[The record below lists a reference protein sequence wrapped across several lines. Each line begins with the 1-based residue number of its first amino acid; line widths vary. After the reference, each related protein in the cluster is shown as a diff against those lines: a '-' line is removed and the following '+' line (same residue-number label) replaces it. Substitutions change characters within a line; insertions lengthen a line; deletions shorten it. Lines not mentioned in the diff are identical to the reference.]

1 MFNDFDV
8 FSQKF
13 VENSSLDSEDTA
25 KISEKFK
32 TYQNKFENSYS
43 NIKHHLSN
51 IQDNIINYK
60 SEINKLEDFLI
71 IINQHEK
78 NYKEIQNAFN
88 ELIKYL
94 KNSIEMETTI
104 NSLSS
109 NQQIINMSEYVNLY
123 KQFKKIQNYFNAQKF
138 LDKDDFIKNLNK
150 LMYNAFKVYHDAFYV
165 ILKRYEQLCKK
176 DLKNLN
182 DENEKLNCLN
192 KIRKLSNVLQDSEIN
207 FDFTKNLI
215 KDHSNKITSKIEE
228 IKLNNSNNNNV
239 NYKKSNSNIYVKQ
252 TGFMYLILK
261 ECEILFENEKKFINE
276 ILSEC
281 EEKVRKKTLN
291 KILLNPC
298 ELIINYL
305 ENILNFVEKNDD
317 FNIVLNE
324 FIHILDIIEIWLE
337 STFNNFKENI
347 RISNEDEFNE
357 INNIIVKLGEFCI
370 KFIKKFFEKIDKLN
384 NDKIENENVL
394 NITNDTIFFI
404 SNLILYPTAYKFLT
418 RKIKD
423 EITPNNFIKLLLDKI
438 ELKSDLL
445 LKKYP
450 PLKYIL
456 LINNIFFII
465 SKIENKNI
473 ENFFSKKF
481 IQALYKRIDNYIIK
495 YLKASWNKIDEIT
508 FDDKEIIVY
517 ENDNKTLKT
526 TSKELI
532 KKKFSAFNETMKL
545 NQKFQ
550 QHIQIIDRKIEQKII
565 EKNIEYICDRYQ
577 KFYDKFSSMDFT
589 KFRTKYLIYND
600 ASEVEQ
606 DLRLYFM
613 PDGDNNNNNNNIK
626 LD

>member
-13 VENSSLDSEDTA
+13 ENSSLESDDTE
-25 KISEKFK
+25 KISEKFNS
-32 TYQNKFENSYS
+32 YHSKFENSYS
-43 NIKHHLSN
+43 NIKHNLSN

-71 IINQHEK
+71 IINEHEK
-78 NYKEIQNAFN
+78 NYKEIQNSFN

-94 KNSIEMETTI
+94 KKSIEMETTI

-123 KQFKKIQNYFNAQKF
+123 KQFKKIQNYFNNKKF

-165 ILKRYEQLCKK
+165 ILKRFEQLNNK

-215 KDHSNKITSKIEE
+215 KDHSNKICNKIEE
-228 IKLNNSNNNNV
+228 IKLNCNNNN
-239 NYKKSNSNIYVKQ
+239 NNKKNNNFYIKK
-252 TGFMYLILK
+252 TGFMFLILK
-261 ECEILFENEKKFINE
+261 ECEKLFENEKKFINE

-281 EEKVRKKTLN
+281 EEKVRNKTLN

-305 ENILNFVEKNDD
+305 ENLLNFVEKNDD
-317 FNIVLNE
+317 FNTNLNE

-347 RISNEDEFNE
+347 RISNEEEFNE

-450 PLKYIL
+450 PLKFIL

-465 SKIENKNI
+465 SKIENKTI
-473 ENFFSKKF
+473 ENFFNKKF
-481 IQALYKRIDNYIIK
+481 IQMLYKRIENNIEK
-495 YLKASWNKIDEIT
+495 YLKSSWNKIDEIT

-517 ENDNKTLKT
+517 ENDKKTLKT

-532 KKKFSAFNETMKL
+532 KKKFSVFNETMKL

-565 EKNIEYICDRYQ
+565 EKNIEYVCDRYQ
-577 KFYDKFSSMDFT
+577 KFYDKYSQFDFT
-589 KFRTKYLIYND
+589 KFRNKYLIYND

-606 DLRLYFM
+606 DLRLYFL
-613 PDGDNNNNNNNIK
+613 PDGDNNNNNKNNIK

>member
-13 VENSSLDSEDTA
+13 ENSSLESEDTE

-32 TYQNKFENSYS
+32 SYQSKFENSYS
-43 NIKHHLSN
+43 NIKHNLSN

-71 IINQHEK
+71 IINEHEK
-78 NYKEIQNAFN
+78 NYKEIQNSFN

-94 KNSIEMETTI
+94 KKSIEMETTI

-123 KQFKKIQNYFNAQKF
+123 KQFKKIQNYFNNQKF

-165 ILKRYEQLCKK
+165 ILKRFEQLNNK

-215 KDHSNKITSKIEE
+215 KDHSNKICNKIEE
-228 IKLNNSNNNNV
+228 IKLNCNNNN
-239 NYKKSNSNIYVKQ
+239 NNKKNNNFYIKK
-252 TGFMYLILK
+252 TGFMFLILK
-261 ECEILFENEKKFINE
+261 ECEKLFENEKKFINE

-281 EEKVRKKTLN
+281 EEKVRNKTLN

-305 ENILNFVEKNDD
+305 ENLLNFVEKNDD
-317 FNIVLNE
+317 FNTNLNE

-347 RISNEDEFNE
+347 RISNEEEFNE

-450 PLKYIL
+450 PLKFIL

-465 SKIENKNI
+465 SKIENKTI
-473 ENFFSKKF
+473 ENFFNKKF
-481 IQALYKRIDNYIIK
+481 IQALYKRIENNIEK
-495 YLKASWNKIDEIT
+495 YLKSSWNKIDEIT

-517 ENDNKTLKT
+517 ENDKKTLKT

-532 KKKFSAFNETMKL
+532 KKKFSVFNETMKL

-565 EKNIEYICDRYQ
+565 EKNIEYVCERYQ
-577 KFYDKFSSMDFT
+577 KFYDKYSQFDFT
-589 KFRTKYLIYND
+589 KFRNKYLIYND

-606 DLRLYFM
+606 DLRLYFL
-613 PDGDNNNNNNNIK
+613 PDGDNNNNNKNNIK

>member
-1 MFNDFDV
+1 
-8 FSQKF
+8 
-13 VENSSLDSEDTA
+13 
-25 KISEKFK
+25 
-32 TYQNKFENSYS
+32 
-43 NIKHHLSN
+43 
-51 IQDNIINYK
+51 
-60 SEINKLEDFLI
+60 
-71 IINQHEK
+71 
-78 NYKEIQNAFN
+78 
-88 ELIKYL
+88 
-94 KNSIEMETTI
+94 
-104 NSLSS
+104 
-109 NQQIINMSEYVNLY
+109 
-123 KQFKKIQNYFNAQKF
+123 
-138 LDKDDFIKNLNK
+138 
-150 LMYNAFKVYHDAFYV
+150 V
-165 ILKRYEQLCKK
+165 ILKRFEQLNNK

-215 KDHSNKITSKIEE
+215 KDHSNKICNKIEE
-228 IKLNNSNNNNV
+228 IKLNCNNNN
-239 NYKKSNSNIYVKQ
+239 NNKKNNNFYIKK
-252 TGFMYLILK
+252 TGFMFLILK
-261 ECEILFENEKKFINE
+261 ECEKLFENEKKFINE

-281 EEKVRKKTLN
+281 EEKVRNKTLN

-305 ENILNFVEKNDD
+305 ENLLNFVEKNDD
-317 FNIVLNE
+317 FNTNLNE

-347 RISNEDEFNE
+347 RISNEEEFNE

-423 EITPNNFIKLLLDKI
+423 EITPNNFIKLLLEKI

-450 PLKYIL
+450 PLKFIL

-465 SKIENKNI
+465 SKIENKTI
-473 ENFFSKKF
+473 ENFFNKKF
-481 IQALYKRIDNYIIK
+481 IQMLYKRIENNIEK
-495 YLKASWNKIDEIT
+495 YLKSSWNKIDEIT

-517 ENDNKTLKT
+517 ENDKKTLKT

-532 KKKFSAFNETMKL
+532 KKKFSVFNETMKL

-565 EKNIEYICDRYQ
+565 EKNIEYVCERYQ
-577 KFYDKFSSMDFT
+577 KFYDKFSQFDFT
-589 KFRTKYLIYND
+589 KFRNKYLIYND

-606 DLRLYFM
+606 DLRLYFL
-613 PDGDNNNNNNNIK
+613 PDGENNNKNINFN
-626 LD
+626 

>member
-13 VENSSLDSEDTA
+13 ENSSLESDDTE
-25 KISEKFK
+25 KISEKF
-32 TYQNKFENSYS
+32 TSYQTKFENSYS
-43 NIKHHLSN
+43 TIKHNLSN

-71 IINQHEK
+71 IINEHEK
-78 NYKEIQNAFN
+78 NYKEIQNSFN

-94 KNSIEMETTI
+94 KKSIEMETTI

-123 KQFKKIQNYFNAQKF
+123 KQFKKIQNYFNNKKF

-165 ILKRYEQLCKK
+165 ILKRFEQLNNK

-215 KDHSNKITSKIEE
+215 KDHSNKICNKIEE
-228 IKLNNSNNNNV
+228 IKLNNNNDNKNIKKNNNF
-239 NYKKSNSNIYVKQ
+239 YIKKS
-252 TGFMYLILK
+252 GFMFLILK
-261 ECEILFENEKKFINE
+261 ECEKLFENEKKFINE

-281 EEKVRKKTLN
+281 EEKVRNKTLN

-305 ENILNFVEKNDD
+305 ENLLNFVEKNDD
-317 FNIVLNE
+317 FNTNLNE

-347 RISNEDEFNE
+347 RISNEEEFNE

-450 PLKYIL
+450 PLKFIL

-465 SKIENKNI
+465 SKIENKTI
-473 ENFFSKKF
+473 ENFFNKKF
-481 IQALYKRIDNYIIK
+481 IQMLYKRIENNIEK
-495 YLKASWNKIDEIT
+495 YLKSSWNKIDEIT

-517 ENDNKTLKT
+517 ENDKKTLKT

-532 KKKFSAFNETMKL
+532 KKKFSVFNETMKL

-565 EKNIEYICDRYQ
+565 EKNIEYVCDRYQ
-577 KFYDKFSSMDFT
+577 KFYDKYSQFDFT
-589 KFRTKYLIYND
+589 KFRNKYLIYND

-606 DLRLYFM
+606 DLRLYFL
-613 PDGDNNNNNNNIK
+613 PDGENNNKNNINFN
-626 LD
+626 

>member
-13 VENSSLDSEDTA
+13 GNSSLESDDTE
-25 KISEKFK
+25 KISEKFNS
-32 TYQNKFENSYS
+32 YQSKFENSYS
-43 NIKHHLSN
+43 NIKHNLSN

-71 IINQHEK
+71 IINEHEK
-78 NYKEIQNAFN
+78 NYKEIQNSFN

-94 KNSIEMETTI
+94 KKSIEMETTI

-123 KQFKKIQNYFNAQKF
+123 KQFKKIQNYFNNQKF

-165 ILKRYEQLCKK
+165 ILKRFEQLNNK

-215 KDHSNKITSKIEE
+215 KDHSNKICNKIEE
-228 IKLNNSNNNNV
+228 IKLNCNNNN
-239 NYKKSNSNIYVKQ
+239 NNKKNNNFYIKK
-252 TGFMYLILK
+252 TGFMFLILK
-261 ECEILFENEKKFINE
+261 ECEKLFENEKKFINE

-281 EEKVRKKTLN
+281 EEKVRNKTLN

-305 ENILNFVEKNDD
+305 ENLLNFVEKNDD
-317 FNIVLNE
+317 FNTNLNE

-347 RISNEDEFNE
+347 RISNEEEFNE

-423 EITPNNFIKLLLDKI
+423 EITPNNFIKLLLEKI

-450 PLKYIL
+450 PLKFIL

-465 SKIENKNI
+465 SKIENKTI
-473 ENFFSKKF
+473 ENFFNKKF
-481 IQALYKRIDNYIIK
+481 IQMLYKRIENNIEK
-495 YLKASWNKIDEIT
+495 YLKSSWNKIDEIT

-517 ENDNKTLKT
+517 ENDKKTLKT

-532 KKKFSAFNETMKL
+532 KKKFSVFNETMKL

-565 EKNIEYICDRYQ
+565 EKNIEYVCDRYQ
-577 KFYDKFSSMDFT
+577 KFYDKYSQFDFT
-589 KFRTKYLIYND
+589 KFRNKYLIYND

-606 DLRLYFM
+606 DLRLYFL
-613 PDGDNNNNNNNIK
+613 PDGDNNNNNKNNIK

>member
-13 VENSSLDSEDTA
+13 ENSSLESDDTE
-25 KISEKFK
+25 KISEKFNS
-32 TYQNKFENSYS
+32 YHSKFENSYS
-43 NIKHHLSN
+43 NIKHNLSN

-71 IINQHEK
+71 IINEHEK
-78 NYKEIQNAFN
+78 NYKEIQNSFN

-94 KNSIEMETTI
+94 KKSIEMETTI

-123 KQFKKIQNYFNAQKF
+123 KQFKKIQNYFNNKKF
-138 LDKDDFIKNLNK
+138 LDKEDFIKNLNK

-165 ILKRYEQLCKK
+165 ILKRFEQLNNK

-215 KDHSNKITSKIEE
+215 KDHSNKICNKIEE
-228 IKLNNSNNNNV
+228 IKLNNNNDNKNIKKNNNF
-239 NYKKSNSNIYVKQ
+239 YIKKS
-252 TGFMYLILK
+252 GFMFLILK
-261 ECEILFENEKKFINE
+261 ECEKLFENEKKFINE

-281 EEKVRKKTLN
+281 EEKVRNKTLN

-305 ENILNFVEKNDD
+305 ENLLNFVEKNDD
-317 FNIVLNE
+317 FNTNLNE

-347 RISNEDEFNE
+347 RISNEEEFNE

-450 PLKYIL
+450 PLKFIL

-465 SKIENKNI
+465 SKIENKTI
-473 ENFFSKKF
+473 ENFFNKKF
-481 IQALYKRIDNYIIK
+481 IQMLYKRIENNIEK
-495 YLKASWNKIDEIT
+495 YLKSSWNKIDEIT

-517 ENDNKTLKT
+517 ENDKKTLKT

-532 KKKFSAFNETMKL
+532 KKKFSVFNETMKL

-565 EKNIEYICDRYQ
+565 EKNIEYVCDRYQ
-577 KFYDKFSSMDFT
+577 KFYDKYSQFDFT
-589 KFRTKYLIYND
+589 KFRNKYLIYND

-606 DLRLYFM
+606 DLRLYFL
-613 PDGDNNNNNNNIK
+613 PDGDNNNNNKNNIK

>member
-13 VENSSLDSEDTA
+13 ENSSLESEDTE
-25 KISEKFK
+25 KISEKFNS
-32 TYQNKFENSYS
+32 YQSKFENSYS
-43 NIKHHLSN
+43 NIKHNLSN

-71 IINQHEK
+71 IINEHEK
-78 NYKEIQNAFN
+78 NYKEIQNSFN

-94 KNSIEMETTI
+94 KKSIEMETTI

-123 KQFKKIQNYFNAQKF
+123 KQFKKIQNYFNNQKF

-165 ILKRYEQLCKK
+165 ILKRFEQLNNK

-215 KDHSNKITSKIEE
+215 KDHSNKICNKIEE
-228 IKLNNSNNNNV
+228 IKLNCNNNN
-239 NYKKSNSNIYVKQ
+239 NNKKNNNFYIKKS
-252 TGFMYLILK
+252 GFMFLILK
-261 ECEILFENEKKFINE
+261 ECEKLFENEKKFINE

-281 EEKVRKKTLN
+281 EEKVRNKTLN

-305 ENILNFVEKNDD
+305 ENLLNFVEKNDD
-317 FNIVLNE
+317 FNTNLNE

-347 RISNEDEFNE
+347 RISNEEEFNE

-423 EITPNNFIKLLLDKI
+423 EITPNNFIKLLLEKI

-450 PLKYIL
+450 PLKFIL

-465 SKIENKNI
+465 SKIENKTI
-473 ENFFSKKF
+473 ENFFNKKF
-481 IQALYKRIDNYIIK
+481 IQMLYKRIENNIEK
-495 YLKASWNKIDEIT
+495 YLKSSWNKIDEIT

-517 ENDNKTLKT
+517 ENDKKTLKT

-532 KKKFSAFNETMKL
+532 KKKFSVFNETMKL

-565 EKNIEYICDRYQ
+565 EKNIEYVCERYQ
-577 KFYDKFSSMDFT
+577 KFYDKYSQFDFT
-589 KFRTKYLIYND
+589 KFRNKYLIYND

-606 DLRLYFM
+606 DLRLYFL
-613 PDGDNNNNNNNIK
+613 PDGDNNNKNNIK

>member
-13 VENSSLDSEDTA
+13 ENSSLESDDTE
-25 KISEKFK
+25 KISEKFNS
-32 TYQNKFENSYS
+32 YQSKFENSYS
-43 NIKHHLSN
+43 NIKHNLSN

-71 IINQHEK
+71 IINEHEK
-78 NYKEIQNAFN
+78 NYKEIQNSFN

-94 KNSIEMETTI
+94 KKSIEMETTI

-123 KQFKKIQNYFNAQKF
+123 KQFKKIQNYFNNQKF

-165 ILKRYEQLCKK
+165 ILKRFEQLNNK

-215 KDHSNKITSKIEE
+215 KDHSNKICNKIEE
-228 IKLNNSNNNNV
+228 IKLNNNNDNKNIKKNNNF
-239 NYKKSNSNIYVKQ
+239 YIKKS
-252 TGFMYLILK
+252 GFMFLILK
-261 ECEILFENEKKFINE
+261 ECEKLFENEKKFINE

-281 EEKVRKKTLN
+281 EEKVRNKTLN

-305 ENILNFVEKNDD
+305 ENLLNFVEKNDD
-317 FNIVLNE
+317 FNTNLNE

-347 RISNEDEFNE
+347 RISNEEEFNE

-450 PLKYIL
+450 PLKFIL

-465 SKIENKNI
+465 SKIENKTI
-473 ENFFSKKF
+473 ENFFNKKF
-481 IQALYKRIDNYIIK
+481 IQMLYKRIENNIEK
-495 YLKASWNKIDEIT
+495 YLKSSWNKIDEIT

-517 ENDNKTLKT
+517 ENDKKTLKT

-532 KKKFSAFNETMKL
+532 KKKFSVFNETMKL

-565 EKNIEYICDRYQ
+565 EKNIEYVCERYQ
-577 KFYDKFSSMDFT
+577 KFYDKYSQFDFT
-589 KFRTKYLIYND
+589 KFRNKYLIYND

-606 DLRLYFM
+606 DLRLYFL
-613 PDGDNNNNNNNIK
+613 PDGDNNNKNNIK

>member
-13 VENSSLDSEDTA
+13 ENSSLESDDTE
-25 KISEKFK
+25 KISEKFNS
-32 TYQNKFENSYS
+32 YHSKFENSYS
-43 NIKHHLSN
+43 NIKHNLSN

-71 IINQHEK
+71 IINEHEK
-78 NYKEIQNAFN
+78 NYKEIQNSFN

-94 KNSIEMETTI
+94 KKSIEMETTI

-123 KQFKKIQNYFNAQKF
+123 KQFKKIQNYFNNKKF
-138 LDKDDFIKNLNK
+138 LDKEDFIKNLNK

-165 ILKRYEQLCKK
+165 ILKRFEQLNNK

-215 KDHSNKITSKIEE
+215 KDHSNKICNKIEE
-228 IKLNNSNNNNV
+228 IKLNNNNDNKNIKKNNNF
-239 NYKKSNSNIYVKQ
+239 YIKKS
-252 TGFMYLILK
+252 GFMFLILK
-261 ECEILFENEKKFINE
+261 ECEKLFENEKKFINE

-281 EEKVRKKTLN
+281 EEKVRNKTLN

-305 ENILNFVEKNDD
+305 ENLLNFVEKNDD
-317 FNIVLNE
+317 FNTNLNE

-347 RISNEDEFNE
+347 RISNEEEFNE

-450 PLKYIL
+450 PLKFIL

-465 SKIENKNI
+465 SKIENKTI
-473 ENFFSKKF
+473 ENFFNKKF
-481 IQALYKRIDNYIIK
+481 IQMLYKRIENNIEK
-495 YLKASWNKIDEIT
+495 YLKSSWNKIDEIT

-517 ENDNKTLKT
+517 ENDKKTLKT

-532 KKKFSAFNETMKL
+532 KKKFSVFNETMKL

-565 EKNIEYICDRYQ
+565 EKNIEYVCERYQ
-577 KFYDKFSSMDFT
+577 KFYDKYSQFDFT
-589 KFRTKYLIYND
+589 KFRNKYLIYND

-606 DLRLYFM
+606 DLRLYFL
-613 PDGDNNNNNNNIK
+613 PDGDNNNNNKNNIK

>member
-13 VENSSLDSEDTA
+13 ENSSLESDDTE
-25 KISEKFK
+25 KISEKFNS
-32 TYQNKFENSYS
+32 YHSKFENSYS
-43 NIKHHLSN
+43 NIKHNLSN

-71 IINQHEK
+71 IINEHEK
-78 NYKEIQNAFN
+78 NYKEIQNSFN

-94 KNSIEMETTI
+94 KKSIEMETTI

-123 KQFKKIQNYFNAQKF
+123 KQFKKIQNYFNNKKF

-165 ILKRYEQLCKK
+165 ILKRFEQLNNK

-215 KDHSNKITSKIEE
+215 KDHSNKICNKIEE
-228 IKLNNSNNNNV
+228 IKLNNNNDNKNIKKNNNF
-239 NYKKSNSNIYVKQ
+239 YIKKS
-252 TGFMYLILK
+252 GFMFLILK
-261 ECEILFENEKKFINE
+261 ECEKLFENEKKFINE

-281 EEKVRKKTLN
+281 EEKVRNKTLN

-305 ENILNFVEKNDD
+305 ENLLNFVEKNDD
-317 FNIVLNE
+317 FNTNLNE

-347 RISNEDEFNE
+347 RISNEEEFNE

-423 EITPNNFIKLLLDKI
+423 EITPNNFIKLLLEKI

-450 PLKYIL
+450 PLKFIL

-465 SKIENKNI
+465 SKIENKTI
-473 ENFFSKKF
+473 ENFFNKKF
-481 IQALYKRIDNYIIK
+481 IQMLYKRIENNIEK
-495 YLKASWNKIDEIT
+495 YLKSSWNKIDEIT

-517 ENDNKTLKT
+517 ENDKKTLKT

-532 KKKFSAFNETMKL
+532 KKKFSVFNETMKL

-565 EKNIEYICDRYQ
+565 EKNIEYVCERYQ
-577 KFYDKFSSMDFT
+577 KFYDKYSQFDFT
-589 KFRTKYLIYND
+589 KFRNKYLIYND

-606 DLRLYFM
+606 DLRLYFL
-613 PDGDNNNNNNNIK
+613 PDGDNNNNNKNNIK